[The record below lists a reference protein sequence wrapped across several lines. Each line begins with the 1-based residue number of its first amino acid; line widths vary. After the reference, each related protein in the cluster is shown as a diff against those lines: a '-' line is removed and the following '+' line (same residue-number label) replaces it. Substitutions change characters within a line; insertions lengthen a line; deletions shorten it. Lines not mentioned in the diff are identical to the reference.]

1 MWIVFAH
8 RTSGKNE
15 RGKEIIKL
23 SQDTIGEKVKER
35 RKVTKGNDDKEKEE
49 KRKKD
54 TKKRENE
61 DSGVQASKSR
71 RKTEK

>member
-15 RGKEIIKL
+15 RGKEIIQL

-49 KRKKD
+49 KRKKGHRE
-54 TKKRENE
+54 KRE
-61 DSGVQASKSR
+61 
-71 RKTEK
+71 